1 MNNDFLN
8 EINNLTEIGE
18 SRLKFLNK
26 MYSHF
31 NSLNRPINILETGTG
46 HVANNGTFASNTYI
60 FSKMIKN
67 MKGGRL
73 TTVDINEDHLNKCK
87 EITKDFSDIIDYK
100 LGDSINILR
109 NLNADF
115 VKSLDLIILDSYD
128 LFLFDPDPSAIHH
141 LQELLSLYTKLNKN
155 CLIAIDD
162 NYLPGNWIAW
172 NWDDGRSEI
181 FETKD
186 KLIGKGMYCNDF
198 LIKNDWIR
206 DPSVIFA
213 GVNIFLYYHKSNFQS
228 HF

>member
-1 MNNDFLN
+1 MHDYF
-8 EINNLTEIGE
+8 I
-18 SRLKFLNK
+18 
-26 MYSHF
+26 
-31 NSLNRPINILETGTG
+31 SLNRPINILETGCG
-46 HVANNGTFASNTYI
+46 SIANNGTFASNTYI

-162 NYLPGNWIAW
+162 NYLPGTWIAW